1 MRFLLYISRFM
12 IPLVIV
18 YMVTFGILMKRPVYD
33 DFVEGAKEGAK
44 TVAGVFPTLVGLMV
58 GTGILRA
65 SGLLERLAEFLAPA
79 AEKVGVPSQ
88 VIPVAVVKL
97 FSSSAATGLA
107 LDIFKEYGPDSQIGL
122 MVSLLLS
129 CTETIFYTMSL
140 YFMAAEVKKTRYTLP
155 GALMATVF
163 GMFMSILMVKAG
175 FL

>member
-44 TVAGVFPTLVGLMV
+44 TVAGVFPTLV

-107 LDIFKEYGPDSQIGL
+107 LDIFKEYGPDSRIGL

>member
-18 YMVTFGILMKRPVYD
+18 YMITFGLLMKRPVYD
-33 DFVEGAKEGAK
+33 DFAEGAKEGAR
-44 TVAGVFPTLVGLMV
+44 TVVGVFPTLVGLMV

-65 SGLLERLAEFLAPA
+65 SGLLEWFAGFLAPV
-79 AEKVGVPSQ
+79 AEKAGVPSQ

-107 LDIFKEYGPDSQIGL
+107 LDGL

-140 YFMAAEVKKTRYTLP
+140 YFMAAEIKKTRYTLP

>member
-1 MRFLLYISRFM
+1 M
-12 IPLVIV
+12 
-18 YMVTFGILMKRPVYD
+18 
-33 DFVEGAKEGAK
+33 
-44 TVAGVFPTLVGLMV
+44 
-58 GTGILRA
+58 
-65 SGLLERLAEFLAPA
+65 
-79 AEKVGVPSQ
+79 AEKAGVPSQ
-88 VIPVAVVKL
+88 LIPVAVVKL

>member
-33 DFVEGAKEGAK
+33 DFVEGAKA
-44 TVAGVFPTLVGLMV
+44 VAGVFPTLVGLMV

-107 LDIFKEYGPDSQIGL
+107 LDIFKEYGPDSRIGL